1 MIKAKKIQITYWLS
15 LCLALCSV
23 SVFAQDTDAPDVPVI
38 DSLSVIWE
46 SPSNPEG
53 DVLIRWQFCDSTDI
67 RSYYILYL
75 DAFLGTYQ
83 LLDSVDAHTNW
94 YLDTKPYT
102 NPTSPQTY
110 VVQAV
115 DSSNNTSAHS
125 EFHTTSVLSVS
136 QRQEDCRVQADL
148 HWQNYIGWEEGI
160 QKILLYRWKAGQAFL
175 IGTFESSDSVYVYT
189 LPDEHQE
196 YEFFI
201 RTISQDGKSSS
212 SNKVVFAPQLEGK
225 PSFIR
230 PVSSLVDEDEVI
242 LKFAV
247 DNSAS
252 IKNYELARSTQLN
265 GNYDSLEYF
274 SNYQQDTLRA
284 IDFTVYLDS
293 LNYFYKLFLK
303 DDCGRRIDSSISIPI
318 IKLKGFS
325 DAENASHVLNW
336 TAVENGEGDSKR
348 YQLYDYQE
356 GSDLEAQVLQNNTF
370 SLNYQHD
377 LIEVSTQIVS
387 QICYYID
394 YCDASFAYTCRSNIL
409 CLSQPPRLFMPNAF
423 NPNGRIEKNRFFK
436 PISSFIKKEGYYFAV
451 YNKWGIKV
459 FETKELNESWDGK
472 TGAEQELCPSGIYL
486 FLVKYSSLD
495 GEKFEKKG
503 IFSLIN

>member
-1 MIKAKKIQITYWLS
+1 MIKAKKIQITYWLG
-15 LCLALCSV
+15 LYLALCSV

-136 QRQEDCRVQADL
+136 QTQEDCRVQADL

-160 QKILLYRWKAGQAFL
+160 QKILLYRWKAGKSFL
-175 IGTFESSDSVYVYT
+175 IGTFESSDSVCVYT

-201 RTISQDGKSSS
+201 RTISQNGKSSS
-212 SNKVVFAPQLEGK
+212 SNKVVFDPQLEGK

-230 PVSSLVDEDEVI
+230 PLSSRIKNKTVFLH
-242 LKFAV
+242 FAL
-247 DNSAS
+247 DNTAS
-252 IKNYELARSTQLN
+252 IKNYELARSTTPEGFYKALRDFPNYTEDKLKLSDVLPQLN
-265 GNYDSLEYF
+265 G
-274 SNYQQDTLRA
+274 
-284 IDFTVYLDS
+284 
-293 LNYFYKLFLK
+293 YFYKLFLK
-303 DDCGRRIDSSISIPI
+303 DDCGRRIDSSVFIPI
-318 IKLKGFS
+318 IWLQGFP
-325 DAENASHVLNW
+325 DNQNASHILDW
-336 TAVENGEGDSKR
+336 TAVENGESDSKW
-348 YQLYDYQE
+348 YQLYSYQE
-356 GSDLEAQVLQNNTF
+356 DLGQEAQLLKSDIS
-370 SLNYQHD
+370 SLTYTHD
-377 LIEVSTQIVS
+377 LKALSSQIVS
-387 QICYYID
+387 KVCYYID
-394 YCDASFAYTCRSNIL
+394 YSDASFDYTCRSNTV
-409 CLSQPPRLFMPNAF
+409 CLAQQPRLFMPNAF
-423 NPNGRIEKNRFFK
+423 NPKDRIKKNRFFK
-436 PISSFIKKEGYYFAV
+436 PIASFIKQEDYYFAV
-451 YNKWGIKV
+451 YDQWGMIIFETEDVNEAWDGKIKN
-459 FETKELNESWDGK
+459 TKELYPPGFY
-472 TGAEQELCPSGIYL
+472 I
-486 FLVKYSSLD
+486 FLVKYSSVD
-495 GEKFEKKG
+495 
-503 IFSLIN
+503 